1 MAERTTFYFT
11 GAHALPAV
19 MVAIN
24 GEAAALAV
32 LAAEQ
37 GARDKVRNQMRAEAP
52 APLPHATAPEPS
64 AANDQSQSASATPE
78 ERAKANWDKDA
89 NLRAEF
95 GNTFSRYLAYF
106 NAAEAGQVRVLGA
119 KR

>member
-32 LAAEQ
+32 LAYVALL
-37 GARDKVRNQMRAEAP
+37 GAALLSAMRDERN
-52 APLPHATAPEPS
+52 
-64 AANDQSQSASATPE
+64 
-78 ERAKANWDKDA
+78 
-89 NLRAEF
+89 
-95 GNTFSRYLAYF
+95 
-106 NAAEAGQVRVLGA
+106 EAGEPIRIESDSER
-119 KR
+119 KRTRDR

>member
-32 LAAEQ
+32 LAGGCATQLTVMRQKPAEVNLAAYPKVAIGGITAQ
-37 GARDKVRNQMRAEAP
+37 NAPQLVAAGADAVAVLSDLFDAPDVAARAREYAKVFAHGIA
-52 APLPHATAPEPS
+52 
-64 AANDQSQSASATPE
+64 
-78 ERAKANWDKDA
+78 
-89 NLRAEF
+89 
-95 GNTFSRYLAYF
+95 
-106 NAAEAGQVRVLGA
+106 
-119 KR
+119 